1 MSAFERTLK
10 YHLASYRIVST
21 FKTVSSLFSFF
32 RYGETVGLY
41 VYLEFKGTVLVLGV
55 KLVAD
60 VQLRLELLLQLVETE
75 LQRIH
80 VLLMTNLSVL
90 HAQPTPTRLAAW
102 RSG

>member
-1 MSAFERTLK
+1 MPSRIV
-10 YHLASYRIVST
+10 SYRIY
-21 FKTVSSLFSFF
+21 FQNCFFFIQFF

-41 VYLEFKGTVLVLGV
+41 VYLEFKRTVLVLGV